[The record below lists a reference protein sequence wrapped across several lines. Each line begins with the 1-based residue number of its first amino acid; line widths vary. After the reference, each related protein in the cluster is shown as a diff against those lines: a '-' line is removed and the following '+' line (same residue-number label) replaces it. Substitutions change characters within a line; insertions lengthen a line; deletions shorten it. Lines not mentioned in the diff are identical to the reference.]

1 MKVVTAV
8 RAARLAVYSGAAA
21 DLTSRRGAAPSAVL
35 VVACLLARGV
45 VRLPSLL
52 LLVLFRTWQLLVSPT
67 YGDVCR
73 FYPSCSAYGV
83 EAVRTHGALRG
94 GWLALR
100 RIGRCHPWNPGGVDP
115 VPPAGGRRVV
125 AHVCASSHGAP
136 DSDLSIRQ
144 AA

>member
-1 MKVVTAV
+1 MKVVTAL
-8 RAARLAVYSGAAA
+8 RAAWHEVYRDKAQ
-21 DLTSRRGAAPSAVL
+21 DLTRRRGAAPSGVL
-35 VVACLLARGV
+35 VVAVLACRGV

-52 LLVLFRTWQLLVSPT
+52 LLFLFRLWQLLVSPT

-115 VPPAGGRRVV
+115 VPPAGGRNVV
-125 AHVCASSHGAP
+125 AHVCASSDGAP
-136 DSDLSIRQ
+136 DSDLSSRQ